1 MGILESIWF
10 ITIVLLVGIILSTDP
25 KSANNG
31 SGGNQL
37 SLIFTSTSDGQKAL
51 RSFTWVLVSI
61 FLTLSVLLSYY
72 A

>member
-1 MGILESIWF
+1 MNILESIWF
-10 ITIVLLVGIILSTDP
+10 ITIILLVGIILSTDP
-25 KSANNG
+25 KSASNG
-31 SGGNQL
+31 SGDGQL

-61 FLTLSVLLSYY
+61 FLTLSILLSYY